1 MGGMVREFDRKVTQ
15 GPPVLCAAHVQYLGR
30 GPAAYGTHGSNN
42 AAEVNNRALKDQRKA
57 GATPVPIPELDTKRL
72 VSSKVSYTSLPRA
85 SLCTIVT
92 RPPARR
98 SVVDRPATGI
108 NHPRRNRAV
117 RYALQFQWSPY
128 VQLIFRI
135 ASCESH
141 TYHQPAIATGP

>member
-1 MGGMVREFDRKVTQ
+1 MVREFDRKVTQ

-57 GATPVPIPELDTKRL
+57 GATPVPLPELDTKRL
-72 VSSKVSYTSLPRA
+72 ISSKVSFTWLPRA

-117 RYALQFQWSPY
+117 RYAL
-128 VQLIFRI
+128 
-135 ASCESH
+135 
-141 TYHQPAIATGP
+141 